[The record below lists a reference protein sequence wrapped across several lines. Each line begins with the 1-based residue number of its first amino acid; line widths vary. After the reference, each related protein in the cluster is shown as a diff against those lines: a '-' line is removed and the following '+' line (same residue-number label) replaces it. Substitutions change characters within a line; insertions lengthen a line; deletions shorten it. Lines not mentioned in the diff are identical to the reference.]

1 MKIIVD
7 PGKVWTMEALP
18 ANSIALDGAVPG
30 IALDTE
36 NRRYS
41 FDHHGAELRFALS
54 ATCRQVL
61 DALLLGLDVSGMT
74 LYLNHLDGDVVLA
87 VWILEHAELW
97 QDARNLER
105 LRPLLDVVAEND
117 AHGPAYPVRNPD
129 LAAQYHLRIL
139 SPLRKK
145 PEGASE
151 TEKLGTTLAQALDT
165 LEAWWASGL
174 PVLPTAS
181 EPEKLAFI
189 LERHAGWVFV
199 RSDLVPGTTPS
210 RLTEELY
217 AQGHKRL
224 LLCSSLSPGRW
235 KYTLAK
241 RSDFV
246 DRFDLK
252 KLYARLNAA
261 EIAGGGK
268 GEWGNASTIG
278 GSPRPDGSLLP
289 PEIVV
294 GIVGTTVGEEA
305 LCAR

>member
-41 FDHHGAELRFALS
+41 FDHHAAELRFALS

-129 LAAQYHLRIL
+129 LAAQYHGRVLATMRKARGEL
-139 SPLRKK
+139 SDAEKAKAVLDQTLDALESWWEEGLKTEPIP
-145 PEGASE
+145 PESGGP
-151 TEKLGTTLAQALDT
+151 TYR
-165 LEAWWASGL
+165 LEQ
-174 PVLPTAS
+174 
-181 EPEKLAFI
+181 
-189 LERHAGWVFV
+189 HDGWVFA
-199 RSDLVPGTTPS
+199 RNDLPQDGSVA
-210 RLTEELY
+210 RLTAELY
-217 AQGHKRL
+217 SLGHVRL
-224 LLCSSLSPGRW
+224 LLCSAIAPGWW

-246 DRFDLK
+246 DHFDLK
-252 KLYARLNAA
+252 KLYVVLNQT
-261 EIAGGGK
+261 EISSGGK
-268 GEWGNASTIG
+268 GEWGSASTIG
-278 GSPRPDGSLLP
+278 GSPRPDGSLLAP
-289 PEIVV
+289 ERVIEIVETA
-294 GIVGTTVGEEA
+294 IEEDA
-305 LCAR
+305 